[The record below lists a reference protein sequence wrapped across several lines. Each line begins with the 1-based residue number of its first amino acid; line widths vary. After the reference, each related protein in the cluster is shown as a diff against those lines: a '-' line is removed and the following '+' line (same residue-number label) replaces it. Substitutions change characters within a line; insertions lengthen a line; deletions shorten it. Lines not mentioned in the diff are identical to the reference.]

1 MTVAATPRHERRK
14 GAPGR
19 PDPDTRQRVIDG
31 AVDCILERGFYRAS
45 SNAVAEQ
52 VGLSWGV
59 IQYYFGT
66 RESLMLAVLEDGTR
80 RLVETVSTADITG
93 DTLIERIEQYF
104 LTLEQYYGDRRY
116 LAFIQVL
123 LNLSHDPRTSAQT
136 LETMTRISKVVDV
149 ELDRLTTKLFAGVP
163 IRQRRL
169 RSLVFHVL
177 RGLALSEVML
187 GTLPFDSSRPTR
199 ELKAQRRLVAR
210 ALSLLIEDEIG
221 DDRRDGVVDT

>member
-1 MTVAATPRHERRK
+1 MKVATSPRRQ
-14 GAPGR
+14 GAKRAAGG
-19 PDPDTRQRVIDG
+19 DTDTRQRVIDG
-31 AVDCILERGFYRAS
+31 AIECILEQGFYRAS
-45 SNAVAEQ
+45 SNAVAEH

-66 RESLMLAVLEDGTR
+66 RESLMLAVLEDGAR

-93 DTLIERIEQYF
+93 NTLTDRIEEYF
-104 LTLEQYYGDRRY
+104 VTLERYYGDPRY

-123 LNLSHDPRTSAQT
+123 LNLSHDPRTSEQAQ
-136 LETMTRISKVVDV
+136 ETMTRISKVVDV
-149 ELDRLTTKLFAGVP
+149 ELDRLMTKLFEGVP
-163 IRQRRL
+163 VRQRRL

-199 ELKAQRRLVAR
+199 ELRAQRRLAAR

-221 DDRRDGVVDT
+221 TDLDLTGPK

>member
-1 MTVAATPRHERRK
+1 MKAVTAPRRQRSK
-14 GAPGR
+14 RAGGG
-19 PDPDTRQRVIDG
+19 DPDTRQRVIDG
-31 AVDCILERGFYRAS
+31 AIECILERGFYRSS
-45 SNAVAEQ
+45 SNAVAEH

-66 RESLMLAVLEDGTR
+66 RESLMLAVLEDGSR
-80 RLVETVSTADITG
+80 RLIETVSTADITG
-93 DTLIERIEQYF
+93 DTLTDRIEEYF
-104 LTLEQYYGDRRY
+104 VTLERYYGDPRY

-163 IRQRRL
+163 VRQRRL

-199 ELKAQRRLVAR
+199 ELRAQRRLAAR
-210 ALSLLIEDEIG
+210 ALSLLIEDEVGI
-221 DDRRDGVVDT
+221 DRED